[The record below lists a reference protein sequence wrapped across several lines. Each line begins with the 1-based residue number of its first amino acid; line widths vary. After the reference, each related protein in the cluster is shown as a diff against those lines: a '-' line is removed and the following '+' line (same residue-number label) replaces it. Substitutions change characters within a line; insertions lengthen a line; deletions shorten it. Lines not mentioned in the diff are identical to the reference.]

1 MNRYTIRKEEPMNT
15 TLARRDPLLAEL
27 DAMTDSFER
36 MFGLRAAPG
45 GQRGFLPPV
54 DIWED
59 DQQVV
64 IELDV
69 PGCNAENLSAEAV
82 DGQLVVTGERS
93 VSGGANRRYR
103 SERWQG
109 RFVRSFT
116 LPQGVDGGSITA
128 EYEDGVLTV
137 RLPKPEEAKP
147 RAISIG
153 HRSKTISSE

>member
-1 MNRYTIRKEEPMNT
+1 MNRSNDRKEESMNT

-27 DAMTDSFER
+27 DAMTDGFER

-69 PGCNAENLSAEAV
+69 PGCNPENLSAEAV

-93 VSGGANRRYR
+93 VSDGASRRYR

-128 EYEDGVLTV
+128 DYEDGVLTV

-147 RAISIG
+147 RAINIG

>member
-1 MNRYTIRKEEPMNT
+1 MNT
-15 TLARRDPLLAEL
+15 TLSRRDPLLAEL
-27 DAMTDSFER
+27 DAMTEGFER
-36 MFGLRAAPG
+36 MFGVRAAPG

-69 PGCNAENLSAEAV
+69 PGCNPENLSAEAV
-82 DGQLVVTGERS
+82 DGQLVVTGERT
-93 VSGGANRRYR
+93 VSGGAQRRYR

-116 LPQGVDGGSITA
+116 LPQGVEGGSITA
-128 EYEDGVLTV
+128 DYEDGVLRV

-147 RAISIG
+147 RAINIG